1 MCLFLKMSRE
11 KIILWKKRES
21 IDSDLFI
28 ELFAGRGYD
37 IHADIKYYEAADVD
51 EYSDA
56 TSNIW
61 LHCSD
66 SKRNEAAKAHR
77 EEGKRF
83 FAEGK
88 YFEAMKEFNNAL
100 KLAENESEELGFAY
114 ANRSSC
120 FFYLNFL
127 EECMTDIELATHS
140 NYPEHLLH
148 KLEDCVKKCTQLV
161 RILEPNSNKFREPE
175 LSFQEHD
182 EFPGVADCLDIRQNN
197 TFGRHVVTQRDLKIG
212 QTILVEPAY
221 SIVPYSKS
229 ECRSRCAHCFKE
241 YRNFIPCKKCVD
253 VLFCNE
259 KCMEQSFHKYHCIL
273 WAPEPDEEKFKLV
286 LSTFF
291 RMKVA
296 FPDFDFLMHT
306 VKLLLKGEHVIK
318 LTSEQRKFC
327 QLFQLAH
334 NHEWKSD
341 EELETLRVVASHCFH
356 AIVKSLPDFKG
367 QFTDLKRRRFLQHL
381 IFHLCHITEY
391 EHFMHE
397 YLLGKD
403 DDEISGSIFD
413 GYASAM
419 FTFGSHI
426 NHSCLPNV
434 FWLTVD
440 DRLICKVIRPIK
452 RGEQIFRAYS

>member
-1 MCLFLKMSRE
+1 MSLE
-11 KIILWKKRES
+11 NVILWKKRES
-21 IDSDLFI
+21 LDSDLFI

-37 IHADIKYYEAADVD
+37 FHADIKYYVATDLD
-51 EYSDA
+51 EYSDT
-56 TSNIW
+56 TSNTW

-66 SKRNEAAKAHR
+66 SKRSGTAKAHR
-77 EEGKRF
+77 EEGKQL

-88 YFEAMKEFNNAL
+88 YFDAMKEFNNAL
-100 KLAENESEELGFAY
+100 KLAENESEELGLSY

-120 FFYLNFL
+120 FFYLNML
-127 EECMTDIELATHS
+127 EECMIDIELATHS
-140 NYPEHLLH
+140 NYPEHLLY
-148 KLEDCVKKCTQLV
+148 KLEDRVKKCTQLV
-161 RILEPNSNKFREPE
+161 SILEPNSNQFREPE
-175 LSFQEHD
+175 LSFEEHI
-182 EFPGVADCLDIRQNN
+182 EFPGVADCLEIQQND
-197 TFGRHVVTQRDLKIG
+197 TFGRHVVALCNLKIG

-229 ECRSRCAHCFKE
+229 DYRSRCAHCLKE
-241 YRNFIPCKKCVD
+241 YRNFIPCKNCVD
-253 VLFCNE
+253 VLFCDE
-259 KCMEQSFHKYHCIL
+259 KCMEQSFHKYHCVM
-273 WAPEPDEEKFKLV
+273 WVPEPDGEKFKVV

-291 RMKVA
+291 KLNAA
-296 FPDFDFLMHT
+296 FPDFDFLVHT
-306 VKLLLKGEHVIK
+306 VKLLLKDKHVAE
-318 LTSEQRKFC
+318 LSNEQRKFC
-327 QLFQLAH
+327 RLFQLAH
-334 NHEWKSD
+334 NYEKKSD
-341 EELETLRVVASHCFH
+341 EEVETLRIVASHCFH

-367 QFTDLKRRRFLQHL
+367 KFSDLKRRRFLQHL

-419 FTFGSHI
+419 FLFGSHI